1 MFGESCR
8 GRETPLL
15 GQYVFKFPGGIPF
28 VKNLEDLSTVNS
40 EREAVPR
47 QSARAVDP
55 ARVDLHDL
63 VAPRSPE
70 QGSGPNFSFFKEH
83 IDFLQRLTDLFF
95 MHVFMRVFRQIF
107 MIDLQQV

>member
-28 VKNLEDLSTVNS
+28 VKNPENLSTVNS

-47 QSARAVDP
+47 QFARAVDP
-55 ARVDLHDL
+55 ARVDLHYL
-63 VAPRSPE
+63 VAPRFPE
-70 QGSGPNFSFFKEH
+70 QDSGPNFSFFKEH

-95 MHVFMRVFRQIF
+95 MHVFMQIS